1 MNVALKDSASALSAL
16 EPIALMDWRT
26 PAWRQASAKA
36 RLVFV
41 SNGDLDPYW
50 RFHAARE
57 HERLYP
63 TPDQRRL
70 DLAA

>member
-1 MNVALKDSASALSAL
+1 MHSGHLGRSVAWVNRQL
-16 EPIALMDWRT
+16 IACPRWGL
-26 PAWRQASAKA
+26 PGAEAVL
-36 RLVFV
+36 RLRAIV

-63 TPDQRRL
+63 TLDQRRL